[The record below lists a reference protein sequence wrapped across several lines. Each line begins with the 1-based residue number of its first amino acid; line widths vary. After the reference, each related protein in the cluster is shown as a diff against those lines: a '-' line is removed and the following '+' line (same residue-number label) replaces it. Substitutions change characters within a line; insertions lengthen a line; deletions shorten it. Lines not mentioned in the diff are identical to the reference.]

1 MTNKDLLPAPKTTG
15 EALQFAET
23 LSKSAMIPTAFRNK
37 PQDIFVAMLWSHSL
51 QIPIVQGLQSIAVIN
66 GKPSL
71 YGDGLLAVVM
81 ASGQVEDFHEEFKGE
96 EGKPNFTAVCTVKR
110 AGIAS
115 PYTSV
120 FSVADAIAAGL
131 WSKPGPWKQY
141 PKRMLKM
148 RARAFALRDA
158 FPDVLSGMSSAEEQ
172 YDIDGDAVT
181 KDQEPPKKM
190 PKRKAKPAAEDIE
203 PVAPTVIENNPTPT
217 AEPTTAPVTTTEPVN
232 EAPQTTA
239 KVAEFAERLKAFHN
253 REELVNF
260 WKTEVSDAEQQVAEL
275 VQAFRDRMAAINRG
289 E

>member
-115 PYTSV
+115 LYTSV
-120 FSVADAIAAGL
+120 FSVADAISAGL

-172 YDIDGDAVT
+172 YDIDGDAVP

-217 AEPTTAPVTTTEPVN
+217 AEPTPTEPDN
-232 EAPQTTA
+232 AATEAAETTA
-239 KVAEFAERLKAFHN
+239 KVAEFTERLKAFHN

-260 WKTEVSDAEQQVAEL
+260 WKTEVTEADQQVAEL